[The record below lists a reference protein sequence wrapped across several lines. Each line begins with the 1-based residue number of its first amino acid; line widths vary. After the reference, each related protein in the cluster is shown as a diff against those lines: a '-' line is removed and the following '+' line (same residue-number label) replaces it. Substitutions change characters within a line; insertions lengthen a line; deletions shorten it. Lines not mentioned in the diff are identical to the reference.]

1 MKAEREKKKKTDLMI
16 SCPRFLKLSAVL
28 GIK

>member
-1 MKAEREKKKKTDLMI
+1 MNVEGEKKKKKNFMI